1 MGNGLDDLLG
11 DAMKK
16 GSEIWTNIKSAGKD
30 KLKNGIQNLNDALPE
45 IEEAGFIL
53 VRLDVDIALLPR
65 LFARFK
71 QEHLISD
78 EERKSILAKTKKNK
92 FLNFILI
99 GLFKAAD
106 IKNEISIDNIN
117 LEEIELEIGLTP
129 SAKLIFRRE
138 ERLSLMERKIEA
150 IDQPE
155 VKPDELRN
163 KK

>member
-1 MGNGLDDLLG
+1 MANGLDDLLG
-11 DAMKK
+11 DAKKK

-30 KLKNGIQNLNDALPE
+30 KLKNGIQNLNDALPD
-45 IEEAGFIL
+45 IEKAGFIL
-53 VRLDVDIALLPR
+53 VRLDVDIALMPR

-71 QEHLISD
+71 QEHLISK
-78 EERKSILAKTKKNK
+78 EERESILLKTKKNK

-106 IKNEISIDNIN
+106 LKNEISIDNIN

-138 ERLSLMERKIEA
+138 ERLSLMERKVKA

-155 VKPDELRN
+155 VKI
-163 KK
+163 

>member
-11 DAMKK
+11 DAKKK

-71 QEHLISD
+71 QEKVISK
-78 EERKSILAKTKKNK
+78 EEREGILLKTKKNK

-106 IKNEISIDNIN
+106 IKNEISIDKIN

-138 ERLSLMERKIEA
+138 ERLSLMEKA
-150 IDQPE
+150 DDVDQTLLKLCE
-155 VKPDELRN
+155 
-163 KK
+163 